1 MWNTCALLFYN
12 FYESRTSRHK
22 QSFMITERILAY
34 SFGGLIKV
42 YNRKSIGYHGE
53 AKLFYKKKFPRDG
66 QTGQ

>member
-1 MWNTCALLFYN
+1 
-12 FYESRTSRHK
+12 
-22 QSFMITERILAY
+22 MITERILAY